1 LEKLLKQSEGF
12 YILLKQYNQTK
23 QDLPPSISTMFFP
36 KKMGNQNSSFDAS
49 SDNKELNDQLKALTQ
64 RPRTS
69 RPVKRKK

>member
-23 QDLPPSISTMFFP
+23 PGLPRSISAMFFP
-36 KKMGNQNSSFDAS
+36 KKMGNRNSSFDAS
-49 SDNKELNDQLKALTQ
+49 SDNKELNDQLKAFTQ